1 MRTNEIR
8 KMIIES
14 IDHET
19 RTNYLASLVNNYL
32 LINGRNS
39 TSEAVTEYVAFVKD
53 YLGLGPDL
61 LDKIE
66 IAASTTPIKNNVL
79 NALAIIEN
87 YYFLPNDLM
96 PDNLGMYRLMDD
108 SYLALTTIQRISTDY
123 QSKNG
128 KPLIDIDLSDPN
140 KIIRVLL
147 GEPFATI
154 LEMMINAMLNMPA
167 ISNLFNPSFTWPN
180 MNTINISEDYR
191 IKEQVQRQ
199 MGMLG
204 IVKI

>member
-8 KMIIES
+8 KMISEAIN
-14 IDHET
+14 HET
-19 RTNYLASLVNNYL
+19 RTNYLASLVSRDLLKHGSNPTTEIVNGCITFVKNYL
-32 LINGRNS
+32 II
-39 TSEAVTEYVAFVKD
+39 V
-53 YLGLGPDL
+53 PDL

-96 PDNLGMYRLMDD
+96 PDNLGMYGLMDD

>member
-1 MRTNEIR
+1 
-8 KMIIES
+8 
-14 IDHET
+14 
-19 RTNYLASLVNNYL
+19 
-32 LINGRNS
+32 
-39 TSEAVTEYVAFVKD
+39 
-53 YLGLGPDL
+53 
-61 LDKIE
+61 
-66 IAASTTPIKNNVL
+66 
-79 NALAIIEN
+79 
-87 YYFLPNDLM
+87 
-96 PDNLGMYRLMDD
+96 MDD